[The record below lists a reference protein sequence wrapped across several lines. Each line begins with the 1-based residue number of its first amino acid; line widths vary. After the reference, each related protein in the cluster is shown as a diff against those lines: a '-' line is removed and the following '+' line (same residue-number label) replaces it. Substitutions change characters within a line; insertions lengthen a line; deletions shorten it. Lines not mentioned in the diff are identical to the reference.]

1 MLKNFSNINILLF
14 SMVLFTQPVA
24 AQSVVGTWDGTFET
38 YTNYN
43 CEGNPFVSGLLAAVL
58 TDTDITATMT
68 TSYTFDGL
76 CAMLGATVD
85 ENNLCSGMTQDELF
99 ELYCPTL
106 GGTYNG
112 TTCDAVTGVTDGPY
126 TLTDDQMC
134 ITTINP
140 NTGLEETE
148 CGTVVYTDNGFT
160 LSMQEYADPNDPD
173 DSDTCLLWTFGTPT
187 DENDDVS
194 N

>member
-1 MLKNFSNINILLF
+1 MLKYFSKINILLF
-14 SMVLFTQPVA
+14 SMVLFTQPVT

-43 CEGNPFVSGLLAAVL
+43 CEGNPFVTGLLAAVL

-112 TTCDAVTGVTDGPY
+112 TTCFVIRD
-126 TLTDDQMC
+126 
-134 ITTINP
+134 
-140 NTGLEETE
+140 
-148 CGTVVYTDNGFT
+148 
-160 LSMQEYADPNDPD
+160 
-173 DSDTCLLWTFGTPT
+173 
-187 DENDDVS
+187 
-194 N
+194 